1 MALSMFLRTPVC
13 TNQAFTKQIMRLATY
28 SATSNS
34 SLTLRALPSVLSHK
48 DHAIKPQTTPIFDSV
63 RSFRTTAVRMS
74 DDEKPHDH
82 AKLWVIEK
90 ATSALLVPLI
100 PLGLLIPNKLFDSL
114 LAILI
119 TAHSFWGLEA
129 IAVDYVRAS
138 IFGPVIPKIAIGL
151 VYLISIA
158 TLGGLFYIIS
168 HDVGLA
174 NAVRH
179 FWSVK
184 SNSQVA

>member
-1 MALSMFLRTPVC
+1 MAFSMFLRNSAC
-13 TNQAFTKQIMRLATY
+13 TSRIFSQQVMRLATQPAFAQRAAAA
-28 SATSNS
+28 SVPLKSLALNQRNS
-34 SLTLRALPSVLSHK
+34 
-48 DHAIKPQTTPIFDSV
+48 TPILNAV
-63 RSFRTTAVRMS
+63 RSFRTTAPALA
-74 DDEKPHDH
+74 EHGHDH
-82 AKLWVIEK
+82 SKLWVIER
-90 ATSALLVPLI
+90 AVTAAMVPLI
-100 PLGLLIPNKLFDSL
+100 PLALLMPNKVFDSL

-138 IFGPVIPKIAIGL
+138 IFGPFIPKLAIGL

-168 HDVGLA
+168 HDVGIA
-174 NAVRH
+174 NAIKQ

-184 SNSQVA
+184 AKQA

>member
-1 MALSMFLRTPVC
+1 MALSMFLRAPVC
-13 TNQAFTKQIMRLATY
+13 TNQAFTKHIMRLATY
-28 SATSNS
+28 TAATNS
-34 SLTLRALPSVLSHK
+34 PLVVRAIPNTVQLKSVTAK
-48 DHAIKPQTTPIFDSV
+48 AETMPITSSV
-63 RSFRTTAVRMS
+63 RSFRTSAVRMS
-74 DDEKPHDH
+74 DEKPHDH

-100 PLGLLIPNKLFDSL
+100 PLGLLMPNKIIDSV

-138 IFGPVIPKIAIGL
+138 IFGSVIPKIAIGL
-151 VYLISIA
+151 VYLLSIA

-174 NAVRH
+174 NTVRQFWAVR
-179 FWSVK
+179 
-184 SNSQVA
+184 SQGQNA